1 MDMEMIIDYLVPKTG
16 IYNLRIPDDM
26 INSEIE
32 IIIKRSNRITSKNE
46 IEEIISNTSGI
57 INNSNLNPIDWQRK
71 IRDEWE

>member
-1 MDMEMIIDYLVPKTG
+1 MEMIIDYIVPKTS

-32 IIIKRSNRITSKNE
+32 IIIKRSNRNTSKNE

-57 INNSNLNPIDWQRK
+57 LNNPALDPIEWQRK

>member
-1 MDMEMIIDYLVPKTG
+1 MEMIVDYIVPKTS

-32 IIIKRSNRITSKNE
+32 IIIKRSNRNTSKSE
-46 IEEIISNTSGI
+46 IEEMISNTSGI
-57 INNSNLNPIDWQRK
+57 LKDYNLDPVEWQRK

>member
-1 MDMEMIIDYLVPKTG
+1 MEMIIDYIVPKSG

-32 IIIKRSNRITSKNE
+32 IIIKRSYRNTPKNE

-57 INNSNLNPIDWQRK
+57 LNDPNLDPVEWQRK